1 MTLDDSVRGV
11 IQYAFRIGWRTN
23 SADELKGVY
32 RNGEK
37 LYEINHPIPRPEP
50 NEIGFQGR
58 IADWLRHREIYAA
71 QCTREYVKI
80 EINERKRR

>member
-23 SADELKGVY
+23 GTEELKGIY
-32 RNGEK
+32 RTAER
-37 LYEINHPIPRPEP
+37 LYEHQHPIPRPEL

-58 IADWLRHREIYAA
+58 IAEWLRHREIYAA

-80 EINERKRR
+80 EMNERKQR